1 MVWIHCVKSIEKGK
15 KQNKSWK
22 PISILN
28 QELSSKS
35 WMKTRKQS
43 KKEKRMNRKLWKV
56 TKILGKERE
65 EILKWR
71 KPRWGES
78 DRTTTENVFSY
89 RPFSRRNRDGNY
101 QRSWQS
107 SFRNEKELEE
117 FSKIPVTGNVNAPTK
132 LDPFTRALLEKE

>member
-1 MVWIHCVKSIEKGK
+1 MDENPETIQKREE
-15 KQNKSWK
+15 NE
-22 PISILN
+22 
-28 QELSSKS
+28 QETMESD
-35 WMKTRKQS
+35 QD
-43 KKEKRMNRKLWKV
+43 
-56 TKILGKERE
+56 LGKERE

-89 RPFSRRNRDGNY
+89 RPFSRRNRNGNY